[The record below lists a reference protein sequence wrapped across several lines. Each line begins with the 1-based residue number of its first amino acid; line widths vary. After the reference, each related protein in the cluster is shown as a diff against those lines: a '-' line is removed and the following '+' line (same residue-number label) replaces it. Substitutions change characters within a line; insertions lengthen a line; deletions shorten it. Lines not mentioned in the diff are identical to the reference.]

1 MKTIYNFVQLQLET
15 VEDNLKREEEKMS
28 LINAKRDEQEKNREN
43 INKDF
48 SERCADPL
56 QEVLTR
62 ILTEQQSGIA
72 ITNGLHFDDDAAV
85 RVENIR
91 NLLKNSDFE
100 TVSRMVI
107 HLDACN
113 SESRKNMSVF
123 DQVLYFVVL
132 LNSYLFDDYVSAIF
146 RIFSFY
152 FTFIFSASRNDF
164 HVCICCYILNPIDK
178 RT

>member
-1 MKTIYNFVQLQLET
+1 MET
-15 VEDNLKREEEKMS
+15 VEENLKREEEKMNI
-28 LINAKRDEQEKNREN
+28 INAKRDEQEKNREN

-48 SERCADPL
+48 TERCADPL

-62 ILTEQQSGIA
+62 ILNEQQSGIA

-113 SESRKNMSVF
+113 SEVRKNMTVF

-132 LNSYLFDDYVSAIF
+132 LNSYLFDDYVSVIF
-146 RIFSFY
+146 RIFSIY
-152 FTFIFSASRNDF
+152 FTYIFTASKYNF
-164 HVCICCYILNPIDK
+164 CVCCYILN
-178 RT
+178 